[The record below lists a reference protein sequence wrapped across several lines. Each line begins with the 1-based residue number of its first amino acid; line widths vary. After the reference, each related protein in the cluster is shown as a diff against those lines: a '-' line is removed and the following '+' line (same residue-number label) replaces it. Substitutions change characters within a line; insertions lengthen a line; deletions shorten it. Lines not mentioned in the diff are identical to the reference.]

1 MERLSFSNI
10 SYHQLTSLV
19 AIREEVDDS
28 QFNEWLI
35 HDPVTDEDTNG
46 FLLSLSSRHRKNID
60 GYSEEEVK
68 AKLIIPILNRIDFTV
83 GPYTDWYERPLAA
96 TIGGVEIAGVVD
108 YLVAR
113 GEKEPITPYFFIQE
127 FKPQYPNRSPEV
139 QLVTE
144 MLVAMTLSMES
155 SELRGAY
162 VHGSVWKFVLL
173 RRVDGGYVYF
183 VSPILDL
190 FRMPDAKSIYVA
202 LTKIREQ
209 LAGAGGEVQRVE
221 GGVSRSLRC

>member
-1 MERLSFSNI
+1 MERLSFSSI
-10 SYHQLTSLV
+10 SFHQLTSLI

-28 QFNEWLI
+28 QFDGWLI
-35 HDPVTDEDTNG
+35 QDPTTNDETNE
-46 FLLSLSSRHRKNID
+46 FLLSLASRHRKNID

-96 TIGGVEIAGVVD
+96 SIGGVEIAGVVD

-113 GEKEPITPYFFIQE
+113 GEKEPITPYFLIQE

-139 QLVTE
+139 QLITE
-144 MLVAMTLSMES
+144 MLVAMTLSRES
-155 SELRGAY
+155 NELRGAY

-173 RRVDGGYVYF
+173 RRVEESYVYF

-202 LTKIREQ
+202 LEKIRE
-209 LAGAGGEVQRVE
+209 LLEA
-221 GGVSRSLRC
+221 RS

>member
-19 AIREEVDDS
+19 AIHEEVDDS
-28 QFNEWLI
+28 QFNGWLV
-35 HDPVTDEDTNG
+35 HDPTTDFETNE
-46 FLLSLSSRHRKNID
+46 FLLSLASRHRKNID

-68 AKLIIPILNRIDFTV
+68 AKLIIPMLNRIDFTV

-96 TIGGVEIAGVVD
+96 SIGGVEIAGSVD

-113 GEKEPITPYFFIQE
+113 GEKEPTTPYFFIQE

-139 QLVTE
+139 QLISE
-144 MLVAMTLSMES
+144 MLVAMTLSRELN
-155 SELRGAY
+155 ELRGAY

-173 RRVDGGYVYF
+173 RRVEDSYVYF

-190 FRMPDAKSIYVA
+190 FRMPDARSIYVA
-202 LTKIREQ
+202 LSNIRKQ
-209 LAGAGGEVQRVE
+209 LVLE
-221 GGVSRSLRC
+221 SRS